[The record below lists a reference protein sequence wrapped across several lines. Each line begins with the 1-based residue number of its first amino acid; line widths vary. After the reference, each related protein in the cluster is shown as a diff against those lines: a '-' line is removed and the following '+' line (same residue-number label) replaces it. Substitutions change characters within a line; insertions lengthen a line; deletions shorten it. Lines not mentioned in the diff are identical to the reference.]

1 MKTLKDY
8 TGTEAIDMMLEVSK
22 YITPLITD
30 KDIMGDLQSADI
42 GKIGAMALKKYPDE
56 CKALRAALG
65 NEPATNVV
73 GEAYGISQ
81 ILIEFITDKDVMDFF
96 TSMSKT
102 MTSSGSATENTKAE
116 G

>member
-1 MKTLKDY
+1 MKTLKDFS
-8 TGTEAIDMMLEVSK
+8 GSEAIDKMLEISK

-30 KDIMGDLQSADI
+30 KDVMGDLESKDV
-42 GKIGAMALKKYPDE
+42 GSIGAMALKKYPDE
-56 CKALRAALG
+56 CRNLREALG
-65 NEPATNVV
+65 NEPASSVL

-96 TSMSKT
+96 MSMNKT